1 MPLIIKETIVSGTI
15 GNVRGDDNP
24 GTVTSWALAN
34 IIPSVVEGVAWSI
47 DIEFYDETVDTAT
60 TLVTRTNASSVT
72 TTYDFSEFGITMT
85 KPNAYTV
92 RLTGPASNVFP
103 NTYYQFRMPDG
114 SLKVLPP
121 DTTETFVGLVKYNMP
136 SPTST
141 SKSYDFV
148 VTIPANN
155 TLVPPLLTYT
165 QTVTMTQNFYWTF
178 ETAVAN
184 VKALVARGQK

>member
-1 MPLIIKETIVSGTI
+1 MPIVIKETISGSI
-15 GNVRGDDNP
+15 GNVRGDTNV
-24 GTVTSWALAN
+24 GTVTTWAAAN
-34 IIPSVVEGVAWSI
+34 IIPSVVEGAAWSI

-60 TLVTRTNASSVT
+60 ALVTRTNASNVT
-72 TTYDFSEFGITMT
+72 TTYDFSQYGITLT

-121 DTTETFVGLVKYNMP
+121 DTTEKFVGLVKYNMP
-136 SPTST
+136 TPTFT
-141 SKSYDFV
+141 TKSYDFV

-155 TLVPPLLTYT
+155 TMVPPLLTYT
-165 QTVTMTQNFYWTF
+165 QTVTMTQNFYWTV
-178 ETAVAN
+178 ETAIAN
-184 VKALVARGQK
+184 IQTLVARGTK